1 MTPAEAL
8 AALSHLPPL
17 AIEERRRLLAAL
29 RVAVLARAADAVVA
43 ANADFGRRS
52 ELDTLLADMVIVAD
66 AAAMVRRKL
75 GAWARPRRQSAPYP
89 FWPVRAVIE
98 PQPKGVVG
106 IMAPWNYPIQLAL
119 MPVVDAIGAGNRV
132 VVKPSEHTPRCAAL
146 VGEILAAG
154 LGEGVARTV
163 QGGADV
169 AADFAAQPWG
179 HLVFTGGTETGRRV
193 MAAAAANLTPL
204 TLELGGKC
212 PALVLPGAD
221 LARAARSILNAK
233 AVNAGQTCVAPDTVF
248 LLGHS
253 VADFTAAARASGI
266 TAAET
271 DVINPRQQARLTA
284 LCEGATLIPLGP
296 EFALATAP
304 DDHPLHREEIF
315 GPVLALR
322 EMASLDAAI
331 ATIRDPLAIYL
342 YGASAEEEA
351 RIAASTRSGALVCEG
366 ALSYAAFHAMA
377 FGGVGASGFGR
388 RNGRA
393 GFDEFSNLR
402 ARVHHGR
409 FSLAAMFDFPRSE
422 RARKM
427 ARRLAGLK

>member
-1 MTPAEAL
+1 MTPAQAL
-8 AALSHLPPL
+8 ATLAPLPPL
-17 AIEERRRLLAAL
+17 PIEERRRLLAAL
-29 RVAVLARAADAVVA
+29 RAEVLARAGDAAVA

-75 GAWARPRRQSAPYP
+75 AGWARPRRQSAPYP
-89 FWPVRAVIE
+89 FWPVVAAIE

-146 VGEILAAG
+146 IGEILARA
-154 LGEGVARTV
+154 LGDAVALTV
-163 QGGADV
+163 QGDAAV
-169 AADFAAQPWG
+169 AADFAGQPWG

-212 PALVLPGAD
+212 PALILPGAD

-233 AVNAGQTCVAPDTVF
+233 AVNAGQTCVAPDTVL
-248 LLGHS
+248 LLGHTI
-253 VADFTAAARASGI
+253 AAFTAAARATGV

-271 DVINPRQQARLTA
+271 DVINPRQKARIAA
-284 LCEGATLIPLGP
+284 LCEGAALIPLGP
-296 EFALATAP
+296 DFALATAP
-304 DDHPLHREEIF
+304 DDHKLHQEEIF

-322 EMASLDAAI
+322 EMADLGAAI
-331 ATIRDPLAIYL
+331 GTIGTPLAIYL

-351 RIAASTRSGALVCEG
+351 RVAAATRSGALVCNG
-366 ALSYAAFHAMA
+366 ALEYAAFHAMA

-393 GFDEFSNLR
+393 GFDEFSNMR

-409 FSLAAMFDFPRSE
+409 FSLARMFDFPRS
-422 RARKM
+422 AMAKKM